1 MLIPGYLR
9 DASIAV
15 ITYDI
20 TSMRVGTD
28 SCEVILLI
36 ILEKE
41 TFDSLEEWIKQV
53 KEVRDEETMLFLFGN
68 KLDLEEHR

>member
-1 MLIPGYLR
+1 
-9 DASIAV
+9 
-15 ITYDI
+15 
-20 TSMRVGTD
+20 MRVGTD